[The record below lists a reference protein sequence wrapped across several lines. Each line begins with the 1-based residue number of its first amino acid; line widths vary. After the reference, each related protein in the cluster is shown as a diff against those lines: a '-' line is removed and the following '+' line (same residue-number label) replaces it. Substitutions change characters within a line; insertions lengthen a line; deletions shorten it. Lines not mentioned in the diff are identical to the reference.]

1 MPINNYGANN
11 PYAYNP
17 MINQQNRLMQME
29 QQQYNNMYPQNN
41 YFPQNNNNYL
51 KGRLV
56 TCLDE
61 AKASMIDLDGSIFV
75 FPDYA
80 NGKIYTKQIGMDG
93 SPIFTVYEKSVQGS
107 NLDSQQRNYEDSINT
122 LSEKVRLLESKIELL
137 ESVLEGEVK

>member
-29 QQQYNNMYPQNN
+29 QQQYNNMY
-41 YFPQNNNNYL
+41 PQNNNNYL

-107 NLDSQQRNYEDSINT
+107 NLDSQQRNYDDSINT